1 MKKIFKFSV
10 IVSLCAV
17 LVSLA
22 GCQKEMNVDPM
33 GENFSFNGLAPNPV
47 MRGGVLKIFGRSL
60 DQVTEVHFAG
70 QDVVVTEFKELRK
83 GAKLDTLELVVPLE
97 GPEVGKVTIV
107 AKDGRQL
114 SSMSD
119 LTFSESIEISS
130 FSPATVL
137 SGDVLTI
144 KGEYLNVVKEI
155 FFSGEDAVSVAFE
168 SQSRREL
175 KVKVPANAVSGP
187 VILSDVNEIED
198 QNTIPN
204 HIYTPTE
211 LTVGDPTVNK
221 AAKAT
226 YKSGDVI
233 TVTGEHLDMIK
244 NVALPQVSDVEFTIA
259 EDAKSITFNLPPKAA
274 DGNITLTSFA
284 GKTFDA
290 GEIETVSVTEL
301 TVKSLAEDA
310 RYKAGCE
317 VEISGKDL
325 DLVTKVEFTNAEAT
339 WYLKDGK
346 IFATQPAAA
355 KDGAITV
362 TLDSGKQAYSDD
374 IEVVKPVVTAI
385 EKTEA
390 VAGADSILVSGT
402 DLDLVASVVI
412 GTKEQ
417 SFIDSEFVF
426 IEDEDKNVVVKVYIP
441 EQAYSAPITLT
452 AESGYETVTDNITI
466 TYDMAVAINFDSPSY
481 GLGSN
486 ITVTGKNLLQIDQLY
501 VKGKRVVDFAV
512 RAKDSMSFA
521 IPEGIGPGVYRLSMI
536 LMDGTELTWPVPFA
550 ITAPFTETF
559 IWQGSQII
567 NGWAGVTFGDDRFI
581 WATLGAKV
589 GDQVRIY
596 YTAPE
601 EGWWDLQLVN
611 GCWDNLSLNELG
623 GGNEIKQDAG
633 FPGGSQIFTFEITEE
648 VLACLN
654 TDKGWGGAFIINGD
668 GNVEIT
674 GISLIQFGAGP
685 SENKNVIWEG
695 SHQIDWAGGLGEANK
710 AMTALSWGGY
720 DWSTVEPGTIL
731 RISYDAVDGIEAQIR
746 VSNGSWAAIPGTAD
760 PIKPEASPL
769 EIELTQAMIDELV
782 GNGGLVLT
790 GQGMILTE
798 VALVTAGGGP
808 ALPTGET
815 IWEGSHQ
822 IDWAGGLGDA
832 NKAMTALSWGG
843 YDWSTVTAGTTLVI
857 EYDPVDGVEAQIRV
871 SNGSWAALPGTDD
884 PIKPEASPVEIELTQ
899 AMIDELV
906 GNGGLVLTG
915 QGMTLT
921 AVILK

>member
-244 NVALPQVSDVEFTIA
+244 NVALPQVSEVEFTIA

-284 GKTFDA
+284 GKDFDA

-452 AESGYETVTDNITI
+452 AESGYETVTDNITV

-611 GCWDNLSLNELG
+611 GHWGNLSLNELG

-633 FPGGSQIFTFEITEE
+633 FPGGAQSFSFEITEE
-648 VLACLN
+648 VLASL
-654 TDKGWGGAFIINGD
+654 TEDVGWGGAFIINGD

-674 GISLIQFGAGP
+674 GISLIQFGAA
-685 SENKNVIWEG
+685 EQRDVIWEG
-695 SHQIDWAGGLGEANK
+695 SVTVGDWDGSMG
-710 AMTALSWGGY
+710 ALSWGGY
-720 DWSTVEPGTIL
+720 DWSTVSAGTKLAVSFTTSDDNAVMRFGNGNWKSLPSQAGLAADGNIPVGGL
-731 RISYDAVDGIEAQIR
+731 TSYEF
-746 VSNGSWAAIPGTAD
+746 
-760 PIKPEASPL
+760 
-769 EIELTQAMIDELV
+769 ELTQEDVDDLV
-782 GNGGLVLT
+782 ANGGLVICGAFWT
-790 GQGMILTE
+790 ITE
-798 VALVTAGGGP
+798 VALVSTASVGP
-808 ALPTGET
+808 QET
-815 IWEGSHQ
+815 PIWEGSVTVG
-822 IDWAGGLGDA
+822 DWDGSMG
-832 NKAMTALSWGG
+832 NLSWGG
-843 YDWSTVTAGTTLVI
+843 YDWSTVSAGTTLVAYFTTSADNAVMRFGNGNWKSLPSQAGLAADGNI
-857 EYDPVDGVEAQIRV
+857 PVGGLTSYEF
-871 SNGSWAALPGTDD
+871 
-884 PIKPEASPVEIELTQ
+884 ELTQ
-899 AMIDELV
+899 EDVDDLV
-906 GNGGLVLTG
+906 ANGGLVVCG
-915 QGMTLT
+915 AFWTLT
-921 AVILK
+921 SIALK